1 MGAMAK
7 LPGGGLRLRARA
19 ERAAAAAAD
28 ADADAAAN
36 PDAGANA
43 IATGTGRRAVSA
55 ESIVRALNGV
65 AIAAFAVLLLASA
78 WRFAVLTGAADE
90 L

>member
-1 MGAMAK
+1 MAK

-19 ERAAAAAAD
+19 ERAAAAAD

-43 IATGTGRRAVSA
+43 IAMGTSRRAVSA
-55 ESIVRALNGV
+55 ETTVRALNGV
-65 AIAAFAVLLLASA
+65 AIAAFAVLILASA
-78 WRFAVLTGAADE
+78 WKFAVLAGVVDE